1 MSHTGEI
8 AALGTA
14 LCWTVTVMSFE
25 AAGRRIGALPVNFI
39 RLLFALVFLT
49 LYSLIF
55 RDMPLPLDAGG
66 HAWLWLA
73 LSGIVG
79 FVIGD
84 LCLFRSFILVG
95 GRVAMVI
102 FSLVPPMTA
111 IFGWAVLG
119 EILSVRAWIGM
130 MVTVAGISLVVLT
143 RDKGDGKVRLSHPL
157 KGILL
162 AFLGAVGQAAGLVLS
177 KHGMGD
183 FDPFASTQIR
193 ILAAAVAFL
202 FVIPVAGMSHRI
214 KSGFLNPGALK
225 FVLLGAFFGPFLG
238 VSLSLLAIKHVQ
250 TGIASTIMAL
260 VPVFAIAPEVFIL
273 KRKVR
278 PIEILGAFVAVGG
291 VALLSL

>member
-1 MSHTGEI
+1 
-8 AALGTA
+8 
-14 LCWTVTVMSFE
+14 MSFE
-25 AAGRRIGALPVNFI
+25 AAGRRIGALSVNFI

-49 LYSLIF
+49 AYSAIF
-55 RDMPLPLDAGG
+55 RGPLIPLDASG

-79 FVIGD
+79 FVMGD

-95 GRVAMVI
+95 GRVAMVV

-111 IFGWAVLG
+111 LFGWAVLG
-119 EILSVRAWIGM
+119 EVLSARAWMGM
-130 MVTVAGISLVVLT
+130 MVTVGGISLVVLT

-157 KGILL
+157 AGIVL
-162 AFLGAVGQAAGLVLS
+162 ALLGAVGQAAGLVLS

-202 FVIPVAGMSHRI
+202 FIVPIAGLGHRI
-214 KSGFLNPGALK
+214 RSGFRNVGALR

-238 VSLSLLAIKHVQ
+238 VSLSLLAIKHIQ
-250 TGIASTIMAL
+250 TGVASTIMAL

-273 KRKVR
+273 KRRVR
-278 PIEILGAFVAVGG
+278 PAEILGAFVAVGG